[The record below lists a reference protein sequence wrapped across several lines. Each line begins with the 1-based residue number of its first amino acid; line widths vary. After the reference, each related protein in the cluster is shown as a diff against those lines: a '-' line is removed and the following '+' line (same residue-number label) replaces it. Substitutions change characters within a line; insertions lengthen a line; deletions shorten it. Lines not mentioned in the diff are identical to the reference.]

1 MSDKKV
7 LKESTIRKMM
17 KLANIP
23 ALSEKFIQENYYTYN
38 EQEEVEAEEEEIA
51 PDVPMDEPAM
61 DDVEMD
67 AEMEVE
73 EPVGEDLP
81 AAEKLVTDLMD
92 VISDHFPEVDINVD
106 AEEPGGEEEVEM
118 GDEVELEEPMPEE
131 PMDDMGG
138 EELDIDAEVEEE
150 EPMMETDLEEEE
162 SFGAGIA
169 DAAGEESEVEADKA
183 FMEEETLEEEEL
195 EEMEDDHAHSK
206 LIDAIAAKVAERLL
220 AEAKKTK
227 KTNKQ

>member
-7 LKESTIRKMM
+7 LKESTVRKMM

-38 EQEEVEAEEEEIA
+38 EEDEVEVEDELALDA
-51 PDVPMDEPAM
+51 PMDEPPM

-67 AEMEVE
+67 AEMELE
-73 EPVGEDLP
+73 EPAGDDLP

-92 VISDHFPEVDINVD
+92 VISDHFPEVVIDVD
-106 AEEPGGEEEVEM
+106 TEEPAGEEEVEM
-118 GDEVELEEPMPEE
+118 DAEVELEEPMPEE
-131 PMDDMGG
+131 PMGDMGG
-138 EELDIDAEVEEE
+138 EELELDAEVEEE

-169 DAAGEESEVEADKA
+169 DAAAIQSSTAADKA
-183 FMEEETLEEEEL
+183 TGYGGLEEEEL
-195 EEMEDDHAHSK
+195 EEMEDDGAHSK